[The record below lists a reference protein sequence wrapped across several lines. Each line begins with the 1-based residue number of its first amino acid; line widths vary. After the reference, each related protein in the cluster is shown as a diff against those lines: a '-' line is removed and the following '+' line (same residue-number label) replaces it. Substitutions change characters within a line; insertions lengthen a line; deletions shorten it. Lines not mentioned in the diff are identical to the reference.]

1 MMHSSRIFH
10 PHVLLVRLNFISK
23 IYKSDTDLRCTFCLF
38 WKSLKCVKKKREKD
52 KGHIYYGSRQT
63 FVLYFTL
70 RQPIHKLLTLRELF
84 STNKNSMHTYP
95 KLINR
100 LQQR

>member
-1 MMHSSRIFH
+1 MYF
-10 PHVLLVRLNFISK
+10 LLILEVIK
-23 IYKSDTDLRCTFCLF
+23 VCK
-38 WKSLKCVKKKREKD
+38 KKKREKD

-100 LQQR
+100 LQQRWFAEKSLSSN